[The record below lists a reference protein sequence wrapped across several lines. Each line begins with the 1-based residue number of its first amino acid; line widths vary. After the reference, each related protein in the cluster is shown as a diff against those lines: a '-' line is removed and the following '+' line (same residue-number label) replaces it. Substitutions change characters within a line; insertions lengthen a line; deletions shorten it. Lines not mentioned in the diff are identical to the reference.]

1 MVVSQHRRLQFCVCT
16 NAILLVAVALLTVL
30 CRSDGTKDKFMRFG
44 PQPDLMLL
52 GIPINTWEK
61 YYIVHACL
69 CCFQVLDTVIQEFT
83 SPVLGFNIYNPD
95 KKHIVDFTK
104 FELQFYAQSFWLIN
118 NIKSAFMLMISISQ
132 IDLAVAK
139 VVYMEMAGIYTIRT
153 LINEKKFGTDSDEI
167 SALIS

>member
-1 MVVSQHRRLQFCVCT
+1 MGLTQHRRLQYCV
-16 NAILLVAVALLTVL
+16 AINVLLLTTVVVVTL
-30 CRSDGTKDKFMRFG
+30 FCRSNDTQDKFMRFG

-52 GIPINTWEK
+52 GVPINTWAK
-61 YYIVHACL
+61 YYIVHVCL

-83 SPVLGFNIYNPD
+83 NPVLGFNIYNPD

-118 NIKSAFMLMISISQ
+118 SIKSAFLLIISISQ

-153 LINEKKFGTDSDEI
+153 LINEKTFGAQVDEI
-167 SALIS
+167 SVLIP

>member
-1 MVVSQHRRLQFCVCT
+1 MALSQHRRLQFCVCT
-16 NAILLVAVALLTVL
+16 NAILLVAVVLVTSL
-30 CRSDGTKDKFMRFG
+30 CRSNDTKDKFMRFG
-44 PQPDLMLL
+44 PQPDLLLL
-52 GIPINTWEK
+52 GIPINTWAK
-61 YYIVHACL
+61 YYIVHVCL
-69 CCFQVLDTVIQEFT
+69 CCFQMLDTVIQEFT

-118 NIKSAFMLMISISQ
+118 SIKSAFLLMISITQ

-153 LINEKKFGTDSDEI
+153 LINEKTFGTDLDEI